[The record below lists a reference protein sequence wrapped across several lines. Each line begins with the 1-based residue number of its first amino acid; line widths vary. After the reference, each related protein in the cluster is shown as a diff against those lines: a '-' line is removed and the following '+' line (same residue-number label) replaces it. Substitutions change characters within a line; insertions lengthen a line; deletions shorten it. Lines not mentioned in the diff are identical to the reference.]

1 MRQSTEF
8 KEAGQ
13 HSQRADRPV
22 IGLPPVRPT
31 NRSQTMQCDKKTFNH
46 IKNCEWST
54 CYDGSSWK
62 LVKSKKRE
70 IDPKMESWS
79 ANACVDFVQH
89 MLRLKPD

>member
-1 MRQSTEF
+1 MRQSTEL

-31 NRSQTMQCDKKTFNH
+31 LTNRCDKINFNH
-46 IKNCEWST
+46 IKNCSFEWST
-54 CYDGSSWK
+54 CYDGNSWK
-62 LVKSKKRE
+62 LGKSKKRE